1 MVLATLAGACVGLL
15 CYLLGWRRFVTP
27 GAPQT
32 ISAAA
37 SDEETNH
44 THEPASGA
52 GLEQGGGT
60 PVARDGCA
68 SAEEEEGRGQQKK
81 KTRRPRTRTVP
92 SCQRLISST
101 SSSVASILSPAQVP
115 RGCRHQRL
123 EEDGTLVCAGMA
135 DPHMSAL
142 ELADAALAAAAAT
155 RKHEQGSAS
164 ATNCS
169 SSASAASSSSPPS
182 ASASASGGAP
192 DSPEGHADLQDAEIL
207 VNVAL

>member
-1 MVLATLAGACVGLL
+1 M
-15 CYLLGWRRFVTP
+15 
-27 GAPQT
+27 
-32 ISAAA
+32 
-37 SDEETNH
+37 
-44 THEPASGA
+44 
-52 GLEQGGGT
+52 
-60 PVARDGCA
+60 
-68 SAEEEEGRGQQKK
+68 
-81 KTRRPRTRTVP
+81 
-92 SCQRLISST
+92 
-101 SSSVASILSPAQVP
+101 SPATTAVHQAELNDRGEANGKHQAQRREAAVEVLFGELGPAADDGSLAHHAIAHNRRQP
-115 RGCRHQRL
+115 RVCGEFRAALIPPHQRL

-164 ATNCS
+164 ATTCS

-182 ASASASGGAP
+182 ASAYGGAP

>member
-81 KTRRPRTRTVP
+81 KTRRPRTRATP

-115 RGCRHQRL
+115 RCCRHQRL

-182 ASASASGGAP
+182 ASAYGGAP

>member
-44 THEPASGA
+44 TQPASGA
-52 GLEQGGGT
+52 GLEQGEGT
-60 PVARDGCA
+60 PVARGGCA

-115 RGCRHQRL
+115 RCCRHQRL

-164 ATNCS
+164 ATTCS
-169 SSASAASSSSPPS
+169 SSASAASSSPPPS

>member
-32 ISAAA
+32 ITAAA
-37 SDEETNH
+37 SDEEAIH
-44 THEPASGA
+44 TQPASGA
-52 GLEQGGGT
+52 GLERGEGT

-68 SAEEEEGRGQQKK
+68 SAEEEDGRGQQKK
-81 KTRRPRTRTVP
+81 KTRRPRTRATP

-115 RGCRHQRL
+115 RCCRHQRL

-164 ATNCS
+164 ATTCS
-169 SSASAASSSSPPS
+169 SSASAASSSSPP
-182 ASASASGGAP
+182 SASASGGAP

-207 VNVAL
+207 VNVVL